1 MGKFFWAILSQ
12 KEQPIYFCQ
21 KILVLRLNCP
31 RPWRIKG
38 LVFFMF
44 DLAMRASQIPRR
56 SCFRIRL
63 TTSSMELYRIHQGS
77 NPMKKTKPLILHGR
91 GQLSRS
97 TRIF

>member
-38 LVFFMF
+38 LVFFMGLLPWWILYNSI
-44 DLAMRASQIPRR
+44 DDVVS
-56 SCFRIRL
+56 RIRKHDRL
-63 TTSSMELYRIHQGS
+63 GI
-77 NPMKKTKPLILHGR
+77 
-91 GQLSRS
+91 
-97 TRIF
+97 